1 MKPMALRMQH
11 GRTNVKVWLALFR
24 ARVRLAFMGLPE
36 PVRGQGP
43 RAVISCQ
50 PLLTESGNSP
60 ICALRSFLRSDTALP
75 ACHPVT
81 GLRFL
86 ALPKA
91 NAANL
96 DGIWRHSLASHGGV
110 SRAAKGADCKSAGAA
125 FVGSSP
131 TSPTNRIWEVEKAE
145 VGKFGNG
152 SCNSRC
158 ATPSEIES

>member
-60 ICALRSFLRSDTALP
+60 ICALRSFLRSDPALP
-75 ACHPVT
+75 VCRPVL

-86 ALPKA
+86 ALPRVSA
-91 NAANL
+91 VTMGRFLAPFS
-96 DGIWRHSLASHGGV
+96 GITRGSVPSGKGG
-110 SRAAKGADCKSAGAA
+110 GL
-125 FVGSSP
+125 
-131 TSPTNRIWEVEKAE
+131 
-145 VGKFGNG
+145 
-152 SCNSRC
+152 
-158 ATPSEIES
+158 